1 MSIQLGLEADDLGLA
16 TWRAVV
22 AEFIATAVFV
32 LVGTGA
38 VISAS
43 NALDGGGTASF
54 IVAVA
59 LAFGIAIAVL
69 VAATARISGGHINP
83 AVTFAAVMAGRM
95 KVSTGVLYVA
105 AQLAGAVVGSLILKT
120 IIAGPI
126 EGHLGANALN
136 VYNGSA
142 GLLSSE
148 VGDGAGAALL
158 LEASFT
164 FLLVF
169 VVFATAVD
177 PKGPR
182 HLAPIAI
189 GLAVLAAH
197 LVCIPMTG
205 TSINPARSFG
215 PAVAGNFWT
224 DHWVF
229 WLGPLIGA
237 GIAALVYESV
247 FIDREEPEPP
257 SEVVP
262 TPLEPAVVESAAP
275 TEPTSD

>member
-1 MSIQLGLEADDLGLA
+1 MSIQLGFRSDDLGSA
-16 TWRAVV
+16 TWRAVF
-22 AEFIATAVFV
+22 AEFIATALLV
-32 LVGTGA
+32 LIGTGA
-38 VISAS
+38 AISAS
-43 NALDGGGTASF
+43 NMLDGSSTASF

-69 VAATARISGGHINP
+69 VAATARVSGGHINP

-126 EGHLGANALN
+126 ESHLGANALN
-136 VYNGSA
+136 VYNGSS
-142 GLLSSE
+142 GLLSSD

-158 LEASFT
+158 LEATFT

-169 VVFATAVD
+169 VVFATAID

-182 HLAPIAI
+182 HLAPFAI
-189 GLAVLAAH
+189 GMAVLAAH

-215 PAVAGNFWT
+215 PAVAANFWT

-247 FIDREEPEPP
+247 FLHRDQAETE
-257 SEVVP
+257 
-262 TPLEPAVVESAAP
+262 TAGPLAA
-275 TEPTSD
+275 TE